1 MDRACERPYCYKL
14 LRPAGLNSIVV
25 TYYITTIQA
34 GRAQQLLRAALQR
47 LHLRG
52 EHAGG
57 ARPRR
62 YRRRRR
68 QTAVRAVESERTKNF
83 MRSTTRYVNRFE
95 LRKMKLLSKHAYFSS
110 IESFSELQK
119 FLVFYF

>member
-68 QTAVRAVESERTKNF
+68 QTAVRAVELERTRNF
-83 MRSTTRYVNRFE
+83 MRSTTGYVNRFDANE
-95 LRKMKLLSKHAYFSS
+95 IDIKK
-110 IESFSELQK
+110 K
-119 FLVFYF
+119 FFA